1 MDIQETAQQLQVFAD
16 ANGLDIDCSVAV
28 NEMDSGDFIEIN
40 QAMDNSDNRTIMQIL
55 QKYKARLSESYQYF
69 YNSVLVESYGLNFIN
84 SLAFTDLETFYKM
97 HEPSAF
103 SNNEHL
109 SLAEM
114 KTLAYDVANAENVKM
129 FLESKVKEDTDPQA
143 RLTANV
149 IANANNKEQQQN
161 VNPQTQ
167 AKMKQAE
174 LQRNAGNTAMQ
185 VTVPGNQ
192 QGTNNVA
199 PVVGVDPGPTPQQ
212 TLVVTKDP
220 QKQDQLS
227 VYGLNDV
234 NPVNQQGQVNMTE
247 AASAEE
253 LNQSVMGNSG
263 QAMPVSGGPSPLTHT
278 EPGIGEIIQAISHIE
293 ADNNVHGDE
302 SPLGNSSMD
311 AENDI
316 IAQIIDNCSKIR
328 SR

>member
-16 ANGLDIDCSVAV
+16 ANGLDMDCSVAV

-55 QKYKARLSESYQYF
+55 QKYKARLSESYKYF
-69 YNSVLVESYGLNFIN
+69 YGDILVESYGLNFIN

-103 SNNEHL
+103 STNEHL

-114 KTLAYDVANAENVKM
+114 KTLAYDVANEENVKM
-129 FLESKVKEDTDPQA
+129 FLESKIKEDVKSQ
-143 RLTANV
+143 LTANT
-149 IANANNKEQQQN
+149 IANANNQEQQQQ

-174 LQRNAGNTAMQ
+174 LQRNSGNNAMQ
-185 VTVPGNQ
+185 VTVPGSQ
-192 QGTNNVA
+192 QGTNDVA

-220 QKQDQLS
+220 QKQ
-227 VYGLNDV
+227 NR
-234 NPVNQQGQVNMTE
+234 
-247 AASAEE
+247 
-253 LNQSVMGNSG
+253 
-263 QAMPVSGGPSPLTHT
+263 
-278 EPGIGEIIQAISHIE
+278 
-293 ADNNVHGDE
+293 
-302 SPLGNSSMD
+302 
-311 AENDI
+311 
-316 IAQIIDNCSKIR
+316 CSR
-328 SR
+328 ST

>member
-16 ANGLDIDCSVAV
+16 ANGIDVDCSVVV
-28 NEMDSGDFIEIN
+28 NEMDSGDFIELN
-40 QAMDNSDNRTIMQIL
+40 QAMDNSDNRTILQLL

-69 YNSVLVESYGLNFIN
+69 YGDVLVESYGVNFIN

-97 HEPSAF
+97 HEPSSF
-103 SNNEHL
+103 STNDHL

-114 KTLAYDVANAENVKM
+114 KTLAYDSANPENVKM
-129 FLESKVKEDTDPQA
+129 FMESKKVKEDVQSQ
-143 RLTANV
+143 LTANV
-149 IANANNKEQQQN
+149 IANANNKEQQQQ

-174 LQRNAGNTAMQ
+174 LQRNANNNAMQ

-192 QGTNNVA
+192 SGTSNVA

-220 QKQDQLS
+220 QKQNQVN
-227 VYGLNDV
+227 VYGLDDV

-247 AASAEE
+247 DVSPDK
-253 LNQSVMGNSG
+253 LNQEVMGNGG
-263 QAMPVSGGPSPLTHT
+263 QVMPVSGGPSPLTHT

-293 ADNNVHGDE
+293 ADNNIHGDE

-328 SR
+328 GR

>member
-1 MDIQETAQQLQVFAD
+1 MDIQETAQQLQTFAD

-28 NEMDSGDFIEIN
+28 NEMDAGDFIEIN

-55 QKYKARLSESYQYF
+55 QKYKARLSESYKYF
-69 YNSVLVESYGLNFIN
+69 YSDMLVESYGLNFIN

-103 SNNEHL
+103 STNEHL

-114 KTLAYDVANAENVKM
+114 KTLAYDVANSENVKM
-129 FLESKVKEDTDPQA
+129 FLESKLKEDVKSQ
-143 RLTANV
+143 LTSNV
-149 IANANNKEQQQN
+149 IANANNKEQQQQ

-174 LQRNAGNTAMQ
+174 LQRNSGNNAMQ
-185 VTVPGNQ
+185 VTVPGDQ
-192 QGTNNVA
+192 QGTSNVA

-220 QKQDQLS
+220 QKQNQLS
-227 VYGLNDV
+227 VYGLDDV
-234 NPVNQQGQVNMTE
+234 NPINQQGQVNM
-247 AASAEE
+247 AEDYNPAQKNQE
-253 LNQSVMGNSG
+253 LMGPG
-263 QAMPVSGGPSPLTHT
+263 QQMPTSGGPSPLTHT

-293 ADNNVHGDE
+293 ADDNVHGDE

-328 SR
+328 GR